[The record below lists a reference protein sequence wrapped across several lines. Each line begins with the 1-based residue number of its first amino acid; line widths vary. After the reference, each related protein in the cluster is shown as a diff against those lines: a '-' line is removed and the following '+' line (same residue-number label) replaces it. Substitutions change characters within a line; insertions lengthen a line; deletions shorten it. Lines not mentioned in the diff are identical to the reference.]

1 MCIPSVTDVAFAL
14 KVRNPKHF
22 TLVTPTSSA
31 DAGRV
36 IRFPHLSPQPVYGT
50 DYTLRQT
57 ASDTLTLTYKSAFL
71 QRHEW
76 GNGNIGAEITF
87 ISTDG
92 RVFGDRFN
100 LNIRADSAPVLEN
113 AGIGKT
119 TVGSDN
125 YYVLLFRVKEMDA
138 TAAAG
143 TPPVAQLRHK
153 DLNGGKLIVTKG
165 SGSPVEIPLTFN
177 SGNTDFET
185 GANLLEATDVDGI
198 SLPLSTAQDWIL
210 RLKTDVKIGDPE
222 TPYFVSVTD
231 TQGCSSAVVEARTSR
246 TAVLKLKQNFN
257 STDAAFH
264 CISTADKAYVSE
276 DIISDAAQYTNTNPL
291 VIYPAG
297 TSPSV
302 KLELTAPPGAA
313 VKYKLDNGAVL
324 PATSSAQAEITV
336 AGSTPVHTLE
346 VWTVMGA
353 ITSPS
358 VTVHIK
364 VADAV
369 STYSQL
375 KNVVQHTPENGTEQ
389 YKYNYST
396 PLNIHIGSGLTA
408 SANTEIAITG
418 GKKLKLSSLPAGNVH
433 TVNANNSGRI
443 FKVSWPGTELTLED
457 IKLTDGNTADGIG
470 GAVHVETG
478 GKLVLKG
485 KTVITPS
492 TGGDENTP
500 GKNDV
505 YLANGASIKV
515 DGALAAAEPIVARIT
530 PANYIEGRQVLTGN
544 ITAGTSPNENYK
556 RFRVTPQT
564 SPAQEWKIDNTG
576 KLKKA
581 AGVINGSE
589 GGAWSRLKAAVV
601 AAQDGDTIK
610 INGTITATNGGS
622 GDNRGV
628 INITKNITIE
638 KADGAPIAVLNAD
651 RSSLVSHAHP
661 IFRVSGGKTLTL
673 KNLTLKGGQGTSG
686 TFGGA
691 INVTGG
697 SSKADITD
705 CTIEDC
711 QADKGGAIGCG
722 RGTTATLNNVTIK
735 KCTAASPSG
744 GGGAIYAQGATV
756 NITGCTLK
764 GNEAGDKGGAICAV
778 KDGAPSNTPTTVTIE
793 GGTIGGTNAA
803 DANKATGSDG
813 EGGGIYVSTNCTLTL
828 QNNARVIGNKAGT
841 EGGGVYAFGATVNIT
856 NCTLKGNEAKSGGA
870 VYAEKAGSTAPS
882 TVTIKGGTIG
892 GTGTDAN
899 KATGLDG
906 KGGGIYVGEG
916 CTLNMQAPASSPT
929 QGVQLIGNTATK
941 GGGGVYASSATVT
954 MTNCTLSGNKADN
967 NNDDGTSGGIYTYQ
981 GNLTMTGCTLT
992 GNTAR
997 LDGGGVRAE
1006 STPVTMTNCTFTGNK
1021 ARCGGAICASN
1032 GGADVT
1038 VIGGTIGG
1046 MGSGEA
1052 NEVTDSSQ
1060 SSGGG
1065 IHIGGGATV
1074 TLKGSVKVIGNKAPG
1089 SAEGAGVYVNCYSTL
1104 QMQDSAQVD
1113 TNNDVFL
1120 QEYSGAA
1127 AKIIVDGALTPPGGT
1142 AARITPTNYA
1152 ATRRVLDGS
1161 AVGSEHLKF
1170 SVTRG
1175 GTPPKNWY
1183 VGNDGKLTDDPVA
1196 IFNTITE
1203 AKIKA
1208 FEQNMKGGTVSQY
1221 NNLKNRLIFYKTNIG
1236 NYGVMLITNTPP
1248 TSPGATTYNMTFKYK
1263 TYVTPMQNGEATV
1276 IGTHSFDLDTGTQS
1290 TSAVPIENTRD
1301 FFLQNSV
1308 DIVPKNNATFY
1319 VLP

>member
-1 MCIPSVTDVAFAL
+1 MRKLCIIVTGLCCTLLFTTCKQYSADIENDLSYWSSVVTAGAVTCDKPSQINTSGAMCIPSVTDVAFAL

-57 ASDTLTLTYKSAFL
+57 ASDTLILTYKSAFL

-100 LNIRADSAPVLEN
+100 LNIRSDSAPVLES

-119 TVGSDN
+119 AAADASGN
-125 YYVLLFRVKEMDA
+125 HYYVLLFRVKNMDTTA
-138 TAAAG
+138 TAG
-143 TPPVAQLRHK
+143 TPPTAQLRHK
-153 DLNGGKLIVTKG
+153 DLNNGKLIVTKG

-177 SGNTDFET
+177 SGNTDFT
-185 GANLLEATDVDGI
+185 PGANLLAASDVEGI
-198 SLPLSTAQDWIL
+198 SLPSSTPQDWIL
-210 RLKTDVKIGDPE
+210 RLKTDVKVSDPE

-231 TQGCSSAVVEARTSR
+231 TQGCSSAVVEAKTSR

-257 STDAAFH
+257 STDPAFH
-264 CISTADKAYVSE
+264 CISTADKAYISE
-276 DIISDAAQYTNTNPL
+276 NIISDAAQYTNTNPL

-302 KLELTAPPGAA
+302 RLELTATDGAA

-324 PATSSAQAEITV
+324 PATSSAQAEIPVT
-336 AGSTPVHTLE
+336 GSTPVHTLE

-505 YLANGASIKV
+505 YLASGASIKV

-530 PANYIEGRQVLTGN
+530 PANYTESTHVLVGA
-544 ITAGTSPNENYK
+544 IAAGTPPNENYK
-556 RFRVTPQT
+556 RFSVTPQT
-564 SPAQEWKIDNTG
+564 SPGQEWKIDNTG

-581 AGVINGSE
+581 AAIIDGSE
-589 GGAWSRLKAAVV
+589 GGAWEKLKAAVA

-638 KADGAPIAVLNAD
+638 RAAGAPTAVLNAD
-651 RSSLVSHAHP
+651 RSSLGSNAHP
-661 IFRVSGGKTLTL
+661 IFRVSGGTTLKL
-673 KNLTLKGGQGTSG
+673 KNLTLKGGQNSG

-697 SSKADITD
+697 LSKAELTD
-705 CTIEDC
+705 CIIEDC
-711 QADKGGAIGCG
+711 QAGQGGAIGCG
-722 RGTTATLNNVTIK
+722 KGTAVTLTNTTIQNCKAHTPVNNGT
-735 KCTAASPSG
+735 
-744 GGGAIYAQGATV
+744 GGAIYASGATV
-756 NITGCTLK
+756 TLTNCTFK
-764 GNEAGDKGGAICAV
+764 GNEAQENGGAIHVEKA
-778 KDGAPSNTPTTVTIE
+778 DAPS
-793 GGTIGGTNAA
+793 
-803 DANKATGSDG
+803 
-813 EGGGIYVSTNCTLTL
+813 
-828 QNNARVIGNKAGT
+828 
-841 EGGGVYAFGATVNIT
+841 F
-856 NCTLKGNEAKSGGA
+856 
-870 VYAEKAGSTAPS
+870 APS
-882 TVTIKGGTIG
+882 TVTIEGGTIG

-899 KATGLDG
+899 KATGSSG
-906 KGGGIYVGEG
+906 EGGGIYVGTN
-916 CTLNMQAPASSPT
+916 CTLNMQAPAGSPT
-929 QGVQLIGNTATK
+929 QGVQLIGNTAAK
-941 GGGGVYASSATVT
+941 SGGGIYAAGGTVNI
-954 MTNCTLSGNKADN
+954 TNCTLK
-967 NNDDGTSGGIYTYQ
+967 
-981 GNLTMTGCTLT
+981 
-992 GNTAR
+992 GNTA
-997 LDGGGVRAE
+997 E
-1006 STPVTMTNCTFTGNK
+1006 KN
-1021 ARCGGAICASN
+1021 GGAIYAVKNSTTPST
-1032 GGADVT
+1032 VT
-1038 VIGGTIGG
+1038 ISGGTIGG
-1046 MGSGEA
+1046 AGADANKATGSTG
-1052 NEVTDSSQ
+1052 
-1060 SSGGG
+1060 SGGG
-1065 IHIGGGATV
+1065 IYVGDNC
-1074 TLKGSVKVIGNKAPG
+1074 TL
-1089 SAEGAGVYVNCYSTL
+1089 TL
-1104 QMQDSAQVD
+1104 QNNVQVTGNTAHKGTGIYVKNAIVVMQDTSSHIN
-1113 TNNDVFL
+1113 TNNDVYL
-1120 QEYSGAA
+1120 HD
-1127 AKIIVDGALTPPGGT
+1127 AKIRADSTLNPPGGI
-1142 AARITPTNYA
+1142 AARITVPDNNYLPS
-1152 ATRRVLDGS
+1152 TQVLIDGTGVTL
-1161 AVGSEHLKF
+1161 ANETYKF
-1170 SVTRG
+1170 LVTPKSG
-1175 GTPPKNWY
+1175 PPPEYWIVK
-1183 VGNDGKLTDDPVA
+1183 NDGCLTNNISYIFANISKNQIQAAESSMIYTNNTTDTNNIKITDRQTKLL
-1196 IFNTITE
+1196 N
-1203 AKIKA
+1203 K
-1208 FEQNMKGGTVSQY
+1208 
-1221 NNLKNRLIFYKTNIG
+1221 LILYKTNIG
-1236 NYGVMLITNTPP
+1236 NYGIMHVTEVHNTNP
-1248 TSPGATTYNMTFKYK
+1248 SGFGHIKFNYK
-1263 TYVTPMQNGEATV
+1263 TFNDGGTV
-1276 IGTHSFDLDTGTQS
+1276 KNAHDNREVKGTFFFDLDEESTSETDSDFWLENTGTASS
-1290 TSAVPIENTRD
+1290 TRHFT
-1301 FFLQNSV
+1301 
-1308 DIVPKNNATFY
+1308 PKNGAKFY

>member
-36 IRFPHLSPQPVYGT
+36 IRFPHLSPQPEYGT

-100 LNIRADSAPVLEN
+100 LNIRSDSAPVLES

-119 TVGSDN
+119 AAADASGN
-125 YYVLLFRVKEMDA
+125 HYYVLLFRVKNMDTTA
-138 TAAAG
+138 TAG
-143 TPPVAQLRHK
+143 TPPTAQLRHK
-153 DLNGGKLIVTKG
+153 DLNNGKLIVTKG

-177 SGNTDFET
+177 SGNTDFT
-185 GANLLEATDVDGI
+185 PGANLLAASDVEGI
-198 SLPLSTAQDWIL
+198 SLPSSTPQDWIL
-210 RLKTDVKIGDPE
+210 RLKTDVKVSDPE

-231 TQGCSSAVVEARTSR
+231 TQGCSSAVVEAKTSR

-257 STDAAFH
+257 STDPALH
-264 CISTADKAYVSE
+264 CISAADKAYISE
-276 DIISDAAQYTNTNPL
+276 NIISDAALYTSANPL

-302 KLELTAPPGAA
+302 RLELTATDGAA

-324 PATSSAQAEITV
+324 PATSSAQAEIPVT
-336 AGSTPVHTLE
+336 GSTPVHTLE

-505 YLANGASIKV
+505 YLASGASIKV

-530 PANYIEGRQVLTGN
+530 PANYTESTHVLVGA
-544 ITAGTSPNENYK
+544 IAAGTPPNENYK
-556 RFRVTPQT
+556 RFSVTPQT
-564 SPAQEWKIDNTG
+564 SPGQEWKIDNTG

-581 AGVINGSE
+581 AAIINGSE
-589 GGAWSRLKAAVV
+589 GGAWEKLKAAVA
-601 AAQDGDTIK
+601 AAQEGDTIK
-610 INGTITATNGGS
+610 ISGTITATAGGS
-622 GDNRGV
+622 GENRGV
-628 INITKNITIE
+628 INITQNLTIE
-638 KADGAPIAVLNAD
+638 KAAGAPTAVLNANKGA
-651 RSSLVSHAHP
+651 LGPNAHP
-661 IFRVSGGKTLTL
+661 IFRVSGGKTLKL
-673 KNLTLKGGQGTSG
+673 KNLTLKGGQNSG

-697 SSKADITD
+697 LSKAELTD
-705 CTIEDC
+705 CIIEDC
-711 QADKGGAIGCG
+711 QAGQGGAIGCG
-722 RGTTATLNNVTIK
+722 KGTAVTLTNTTIQNCKAHTPVNNGT
-735 KCTAASPSG
+735 
-744 GGGAIYAQGATV
+744 GGAIYAQGATV
-756 NITGCTLK
+756 TLTNCTLK
-764 GNEAGDKGGAICAV
+764 GNEAQENGGAIHV
-778 KDGAPSNTPTTVTIE
+778 EKSGTPSFAPSTVTIE
-793 GGTIGGTNAA
+793 GGIIGGTNAA
-803 DANKATGSDG
+803 DANKVTSPYGF
-813 EGGGIYVSTNCTLTL
+813 GGGIFVGETCTLNMQVPAGGTQGVRL
-828 QNNARVIGNKAGT
+828 IGNTAGK
-841 EGGGVYAFGATVNIT
+841 EGGGVYAEGATVNIT

-870 VYAEKAGSTAPS
+870 VCGVMGSQAAR
-882 TVTIKGGTIG
+882 VTISGGTIG
-892 GTGTDAN
+892 GTGADAN
-899 KATGLDG
+899 KATGTGADG
-906 KGGGIYVGEG
+906 KGGGI
-916 CTLNMQAPASSPT
+916 SIS
-929 QGVQLIGNTATK
+929 
-941 GGGGVYASSATVT
+941 
-954 MTNCTLSGNKADN
+954 D
-967 NNDDGTSGGIYTYQ
+967 
-981 GNLTMTGCTLT
+981 GCTLT
-992 GNTAR
+992 LQNNVQVTGNTAHK
-997 LDGGGVRAE
+997 G
-1006 STPVTMTNCTFTGNK
+1006 TGIYVKN
-1021 ARCGGAICASN
+1021 A
-1032 GGADVT
+1032 V
-1038 VIGGTIGG
+1038 VG
-1046 MGSGEA
+1046 MK
-1052 NEVTDSSQ
+1052 D
-1060 SSGGG
+1060 
-1065 IHIGGGATV
+1065 
-1074 TLKGSVKVIGNKAPG
+1074 
-1089 SAEGAGVYVNCYSTL
+1089 TL
-1104 QMQDSAQVD
+1104 QIN
-1113 TNNDVFL
+1113 TNNDVYL
-1120 QEYSGAA
+1120 DSGAQIRA
-1127 AKIIVDGALTPPGGT
+1127 DGALSPPGGIT
-1142 AARITPTNYA
+1142 ARITVPDSEYNMSRQVLIA
-1152 ATRRVLDGS
+1152 ATSSVMLANETHKFTVTPKGSQYWVVKNDGYLSNTTTDIFANISKNQIQAAESSMNYTETNPIINRKAKLLNKLILYKTSENNYGIMHVTAVDDTTPGSITFSYKTFKSDGS
-1161 AVGSEHLKF
+1161 MKKRDNNHTED
-1170 SVTRG
+1170 
-1175 GTPPKNWY
+1175 GT
-1183 VGNDGKLTDDPVA
+1183 
-1196 IFNTITE
+1196 
-1203 AKIKA
+1203 
-1208 FEQNMKGGTVSQY
+1208 
-1221 NNLKNRLIFYKTNIG
+1221 NL
-1236 NYGVMLITNTPP
+1236 
-1248 TSPGATTYNMTFKYK
+1248 
-1263 TYVTPMQNGEATV
+1263 
-1276 IGTHSFDLDTGTQS
+1276 FDLDNGVS
-1290 TSAVPIENTRD
+1290 GDSLDADFWLENGGGQL
-1301 FFLQNSV
+1301 FKPQNGA
-1308 DIVPKNNATFY
+1308 IFY

>member
-100 LNIRADSAPVLEN
+100 LNIRSDSAPVLES

-119 TVGSDN
+119 AAADASGN
-125 YYVLLFRVKEMDA
+125 HYYVLLFRVKNMD
-138 TAAAG
+138 TTSTAG
-143 TPPVAQLRHK
+143 TPPTAQLRHK
-153 DLNGGKLIVTKG
+153 DLNNGKLIVTKG

-177 SGNTDFET
+177 SGNTDFT
-185 GANLLEATDVDGI
+185 PGANLLAASDVEGI
-198 SLPLSTAQDWIL
+198 SLPSSTPQDWIL
-210 RLKTDVKIGDPE
+210 RLKTDVKVSDPE

-231 TQGCSSAVVEARTSR
+231 TQGCSSAVVEAKTSR

-257 STDAAFH
+257 STDPALH
-264 CISTADKAYVSE
+264 CISAADKAYISE
-276 DIISDAAQYTNTNPL
+276 NIISDAALYTSANPL

-302 KLELTAPPGAA
+302 RLELTATDGAA

-324 PATSSAQAEITV
+324 PATSSAQAEIPVT
-336 AGSTPVHTLE
+336 GSTPVHTLE

-505 YLANGASIKV
+505 YLASGASIKV

-530 PANYIEGRQVLTGN
+530 PANYTESTHVLVGA
-544 ITAGTSPNENYK
+544 IAAGTPPNENYK
-556 RFRVTPQT
+556 RFSVTPQT

-581 AGVINGSE
+581 AAIINGSE
-589 GGAWSRLKAAVV
+589 GGAWKKLKAAVA
-601 AAQDGDTIK
+601 AAQDGDIIK
-610 INGTITATNGGS
+610 ISGTITATPGS
-622 GDNRGV
+622 SGENRGKID
-628 INITKNITIE
+628 INRNITIE
-638 KADGAPIAVLNAD
+638 RAAGAPIAVLNANKGALG
-651 RSSLVSHAHP
+651 SNAHP
-661 IFRVSGGKTLTL
+661 IFRVSNGKTLKL
-673 KNLTLKGGQGTSG
+673 KNLTLKGGQNSG

-697 SSKADITD
+697 SSKAELTD

-711 QADKGGAIGCG
+711 QAGQGGAIGCG
-722 RGTTATLNNVTIK
+722 KGTAVTLTNTTIQNCKAHTPVNNGT
-735 KCTAASPSG
+735 
-744 GGGAIYAQGATV
+744 GGAIYAQGATV
-756 NITGCTLK
+756 NITGCTLT
-764 GNEAGDKGGAICAV
+764 GNTAELKGGAICAV
-778 KDGAPSNTPTTVTIE
+778 KADSTNSTVTIE
-793 GGTIGGTNAA
+793 GGIIGGAGSGE
-803 DANKATGSDG
+803 ANKATGSSG
-813 EGGGIYVSTNCTLTL
+813 EGGGIYAEKATVNMTNCTF
-828 QNNARVIGNKAGT
+828 
-841 EGGGVYAFGATVNIT
+841 E
-856 NCTLKGNEAKSGGA
+856 S
-870 VYAEKAGSTAPS
+870 
-882 TVTIKGGTIG
+882 
-892 GTGTDAN
+892 
-899 KATGLDG
+899 
-906 KGGGIYVGEG
+906 
-916 CTLNMQAPASSPT
+916 
-929 QGVQLIGNTATK
+929 NTATK
-941 GGGGVYASSATVT
+941 SGGGVYASSATVT

-967 NNDDGTSGGIYTYQ
+967 DTDDGTSGGIYTYQ
-981 GNLTMTGCTLT
+981 GNLTMAGCTLT

-1006 STPVTMTNCTFTGNK
+1006 KTPVTMTNCTFTGNK
-1021 ARCGGAICASN
+1021 ARCGGAICASK

-1038 VIGGTIGG
+1038 IEGGTIGG
-1046 MGSGEA
+1046 TGVNDA
-1052 NEVTDSSQ
+1052 NEVTTSSQ

-1065 IHIGGGATV
+1065 IHIEGGATV

-1104 QMQDSAQVD
+1104 QMQESAQVH

-1120 QEYSGAA
+1120 QEYSSNA
-1127 AKIIVDGALTPPGGT
+1127 AKIIVAGALTPQGGI
-1142 AARITPTNYA
+1142 AARITVADNRYNMSTQ
-1152 ATRRVLDGS
+1152 VLDGS

-1196 IFNTITE
+1196 IFNTITKE
-1203 AKIKA
+1203 KIKA
-1208 FEQNMKGGTVSQY
+1208 FEQNMKDKTVSQY

-1236 NYGVMLITNTPP
+1236 NYGVMLITDTP
-1248 TSPGATTYNMTFKYK
+1248 SIGADAYNLKFKYK
-1263 TYVTPMQNGEATV
+1263 TYSTTMPNAETTV
-1276 IGTHSFDLDTGTQS
+1276 GGTHSFDLDTGTQS
-1290 TSAVPIENTRD
+1290 TSAVPIDNTRD
-1301 FFLQNSV
+1301 FFLHNSK
-1308 DIVPKNNATFY
+1308 DIDPTNSATFY

>member
-119 TVGSDN
+119 VAADASGN
-125 YYVLLFRVKEMDA
+125 YYYVLLFRVKEMDA

-346 VWTVMGA
+346 VWTVRGA

-778 KDGAPSNTPTTVTIE
+778 KDGAPSNTPATVTIE

-813 EGGGIYVSTNCTLTL
+813 EGGGIYVGDNCTLNMQAPAGGTQGVRL
-828 QNNARVIGNKAGT
+828 IGNTAAKS
-841 EGGGVYAFGATVNIT
+841 GGGVYAEGATVNIT

-870 VYAEKAGSTAPS
+870 VCGVMGSQAAR
-882 TVTIKGGTIG
+882 VTISGGTIG
-892 GTGTDAN
+892 GTGADAN
-899 KATGLDG
+899 KATGTGADG
-906 KGGGIYVGEG
+906 KGGGI
-916 CTLNMQAPASSPT
+916 SIS
-929 QGVQLIGNTATK
+929 
-941 GGGGVYASSATVT
+941 
-954 MTNCTLSGNKADN
+954 D
-967 NNDDGTSGGIYTYQ
+967 
-981 GNLTMTGCTLT
+981 GCTLT
-992 GNTAR
+992 LQNNVQVTGNTAHK
-997 LDGGGVRAE
+997 G
-1006 STPVTMTNCTFTGNK
+1006 TGIYVKN
-1021 ARCGGAICASN
+1021 A
-1032 GGADVT
+1032 V
-1038 VIGGTIGG
+1038 VG
-1046 MGSGEA
+1046 MK
-1052 NEVTDSSQ
+1052 D
-1060 SSGGG
+1060 
-1065 IHIGGGATV
+1065 
-1074 TLKGSVKVIGNKAPG
+1074 
-1089 SAEGAGVYVNCYSTL
+1089 TL
-1104 QMQDSAQVD
+1104 QIN
-1113 TNNDVFL
+1113 TNNDVYL
-1120 QEYSGAA
+1120 DSGAQIRA
-1127 AKIIVDGALTPPGGT
+1127 DGALSPPGGIT
-1142 AARITPTNYA
+1142 ARITVPDSEYNMSRQVLIA
-1152 ATRRVLDGS
+1152 ATSSVMLANETHKFTVTPKGSQYWVVKNDGYLSNTTTDIFANISKNQIQAAESSMNYTETNPIINRKAKLLNKLILYKTSENNYGIMHVTAVDDTTPGSITFSYKTFKSDGS
-1161 AVGSEHLKF
+1161 MKKRDNNHTED
-1170 SVTRG
+1170 
-1175 GTPPKNWY
+1175 GT
-1183 VGNDGKLTDDPVA
+1183 
-1196 IFNTITE
+1196 
-1203 AKIKA
+1203 
-1208 FEQNMKGGTVSQY
+1208 
-1221 NNLKNRLIFYKTNIG
+1221 NL
-1236 NYGVMLITNTPP
+1236 
-1248 TSPGATTYNMTFKYK
+1248 
-1263 TYVTPMQNGEATV
+1263 
-1276 IGTHSFDLDTGTQS
+1276 FDLDNGVS
-1290 TSAVPIENTRD
+1290 GDSLDADFWLENGGGQL
-1301 FFLQNSV
+1301 FKPQNGA
-1308 DIVPKNNATFY
+1308 IFY

>member
-1 MCIPSVTDVAFAL
+1 MCIPSATDAAFTL
-14 KVRNPKHF
+14 KVRNPKNF

-100 LNIRADSAPVLEN
+100 LNIRSDSAPVLES

-119 TVGSDN
+119 AAADASGN
-125 YYVLLFRVKEMDA
+125 HYYVLLFRVKNMDTTA
-138 TAAAG
+138 TAG
-143 TPPVAQLRHK
+143 TPPTAQLRHK
-153 DLNGGKLIVTKG
+153 DLNNGKLIVTKG

-177 SGNTDFET
+177 SGNTDFT
-185 GANLLEATDVDGI
+185 PGANLLAASDVEGI
-198 SLPLSTAQDWIL
+198 SLPSSTPQDWIL
-210 RLKTDVKIGDPE
+210 RLKTDVKVSDPE

-231 TQGCSSAVVEARTSR
+231 TQGCSSAVVEAKTSR

-778 KDGAPSNTPTTVTIE
+778 KDGAPSNTPATVTIE

-813 EGGGIYVSTNCTLTL
+813 EGGGIYVGTNCTLNMQAPAGSPTQGVQL
-828 QNNARVIGNKAGT
+828 IGNTAAKS
-841 EGGGVYAFGATVNIT
+841 GGGVYAEGATVNIT

-870 VYAEKAGSTAPS
+870 VCGVMGSQAARV
-882 TVTIKGGTIG
+882 TVSGGTIG
-892 GTGTDAN
+892 GTGADAN
-899 KATGLDG
+899 KATGTGADG
-906 KGGGIYVGEG
+906 KGGGISISDG
-916 CTLNMQAPASSPT
+916 CTLTLQNN
-929 QGVQLIGNTATK
+929 VQVTGNTAHK
-941 GGGGVYASSATVT
+941 GTGIYVKNAIVGMKDTSHINTNNDVYLHDAQIRADGTLTPPDGIAARITVPDGKYLPSTQVLIADSGVPGLTLANETYKFTVT
-954 MTNCTLSGNKADN
+954 PKGSEYWVVKNDGYLSNTTTDIFANISKNQIQAAESSMSAAQITDRQTKLLNKLILYKTSEN
-967 NNDDGTSGGIYTYQ
+967 NYGIMHVTEVHNTDPSGFGHIKFNYKTFNDDGT
-981 GNLTMTGCTLT
+981 
-992 GNTAR
+992 
-997 LDGGGVRAE
+997 
-1006 STPVTMTNCTFTGNK
+1006 
-1021 ARCGGAICASN
+1021 
-1032 GGADVT
+1032 
-1038 VIGGTIGG
+1038 
-1046 MGSGEA
+1046 
-1052 NEVTDSSQ
+1052 
-1060 SSGGG
+1060 
-1065 IHIGGGATV
+1065 
-1074 TLKGSVKVIGNKAPG
+1074 
-1089 SAEGAGVYVNCYSTL
+1089 
-1104 QMQDSAQVD
+1104 
-1113 TNNDVFL
+1113 
-1120 QEYSGAA
+1120 
-1127 AKIIVDGALTPPGGT
+1127 
-1142 AARITPTNYA
+1142 
-1152 ATRRVLDGS
+1152 
-1161 AVGSEHLKF
+1161 
-1170 SVTRG
+1170 
-1175 GTPPKNWY
+1175 
-1183 VGNDGKLTDDPVA
+1183 
-1196 IFNTITE
+1196 
-1203 AKIKA
+1203 
-1208 FEQNMKGGTVSQY
+1208 
-1221 NNLKNRLIFYKTNIG
+1221 LKNAHDNREVKG
-1236 NYGVMLITNTPP
+1236 
-1248 TSPGATTYNMTFKYK
+1248 TFF
-1263 TYVTPMQNGEATV
+1263 
-1276 IGTHSFDLDTGTQS
+1276 FDLDEES
-1290 TSAVPIENTRD
+1290 TSEPDSDFWLENVSTASSTRH
-1301 FFLQNSV
+1301 FT
-1308 DIVPKNNATFY
+1308 PKNSAKFY

>member
-813 EGGGIYVSTNCTLTL
+813 EGGGIYVGDNCTLNMQAPAGGTQGVRL
-828 QNNARVIGNKAGT
+828 IGNTAAKS
-841 EGGGVYAFGATVNIT
+841 GGGVYAEGATVNIT

-870 VYAEKAGSTAPS
+870 VCGVMGSQAAR
-882 TVTIKGGTIG
+882 VTISGGTIG
-892 GTGTDAN
+892 GTGADAN
-899 KATGLDG
+899 KATGTGADG
-906 KGGGIYVGEG
+906 KGGGI
-916 CTLNMQAPASSPT
+916 SIS
-929 QGVQLIGNTATK
+929 
-941 GGGGVYASSATVT
+941 
-954 MTNCTLSGNKADN
+954 D
-967 NNDDGTSGGIYTYQ
+967 
-981 GNLTMTGCTLT
+981 GCTLT
-992 GNTAR
+992 LQNNVQVTGNTAHK
-997 LDGGGVRAE
+997 G
-1006 STPVTMTNCTFTGNK
+1006 TGIYVKN
-1021 ARCGGAICASN
+1021 A
-1032 GGADVT
+1032 V
-1038 VIGGTIGG
+1038 VG
-1046 MGSGEA
+1046 MK
-1052 NEVTDSSQ
+1052 D
-1060 SSGGG
+1060 
-1065 IHIGGGATV
+1065 
-1074 TLKGSVKVIGNKAPG
+1074 
-1089 SAEGAGVYVNCYSTL
+1089 TL
-1104 QMQDSAQVD
+1104 QIN
-1113 TNNDVFL
+1113 TNNDVYL
-1120 QEYSGAA
+1120 DSGAQIRA
-1127 AKIIVDGALTPPGGT
+1127 DGALSPPGGIT
-1142 AARITPTNYA
+1142 ARITVPDSEYNMSRQVLIA
-1152 ATRRVLDGS
+1152 ATSSVMLANETHKFTVTPKGSQYWVVKNDGYLSNTTTDIFANISKNQIQAAESSMNYTETNPIINRKAKLLNKLILYKTSENNYGIMHVTAVDDTTPGSITFSYKTFKSDGS
-1161 AVGSEHLKF
+1161 MKKRDNNHTED
-1170 SVTRG
+1170 
-1175 GTPPKNWY
+1175 GT
-1183 VGNDGKLTDDPVA
+1183 
-1196 IFNTITE
+1196 
-1203 AKIKA
+1203 
-1208 FEQNMKGGTVSQY
+1208 
-1221 NNLKNRLIFYKTNIG
+1221 NL
-1236 NYGVMLITNTPP
+1236 
-1248 TSPGATTYNMTFKYK
+1248 
-1263 TYVTPMQNGEATV
+1263 
-1276 IGTHSFDLDTGTQS
+1276 FDLDNGVS
-1290 TSAVPIENTRD
+1290 GDSLDADFWLENGGGQL
-1301 FFLQNSV
+1301 FKPQNGA
-1308 DIVPKNNATFY
+1308 IFY

>member
-1 MCIPSVTDVAFAL
+1 MRKLCIIVTGLFCTLLFTTCKQYSADIENDLSYWSAIVTARDVTCDKPSQINTSGAMCIPSVTDVAFAL

-813 EGGGIYVSTNCTLTL
+813 EGGGIYVGDNCTLNMQAPAGGTQGVRL
-828 QNNARVIGNKAGT
+828 IGNTAAKS
-841 EGGGVYAFGATVNIT
+841 GGGVYAEGATVNIT
-856 NCTLKGNEAKSGGA
+856 NCTLKGNKAKNSGGA
-870 VYAEKAGSTAPS
+870 ICGVMGSNVARI
-882 TVTIKGGTIG
+882 TISGGTIG
-892 GTGTDAN
+892 GTNAADAN
-899 KATGLDG
+899 KATGTGANEG
-906 KGGGIYVGEG
+906 KGGGISISDGG
-916 CTLNMQAPASSPT
+916 TLTLQN
-929 QGVQLIGNTATK
+929 
-941 GGGGVYASSATVT
+941 SA
-954 MTNCTLSGNKADN
+954 
-967 NNDDGTSGGIYTYQ
+967 Q
-981 GNLTMTGCTLT
+981 LT
-992 GNTAR
+992 GNTAQK
-997 LDGGGVRAE
+997 G
-1006 STPVTMTNCTFTGNK
+1006 TGIYVKN
-1021 ARCGGAICASN
+1021 AIVSMN
-1032 GGADVT
+1032 GT
-1038 VIGGTIGG
+1038 
-1046 MGSGEA
+1046 S
-1052 NEVTDSSQ
+1052 
-1060 SSGGG
+1060 
-1065 IHIGGGATV
+1065 HI
-1074 TLKGSVKVIGNKAPG
+1074 N
-1089 SAEGAGVYVNCYSTL
+1089 
-1104 QMQDSAQVD
+1104 
-1113 TNNDVFL
+1113 TNNDVYL
-1120 QEYSGAA
+1120 HDAQIRA
-1127 AKIIVDGALTPPGGT
+1127 DGTLTPPDGI
-1142 AARITPTNYA
+1142 AARITVPDGKYLPSTQ
-1152 ATRRVLDGS
+1152 VLIADSGVPGLTL
-1161 AVGSEHLKF
+1161 ANETYKFTVTPKGSEYWIVKNNGYLTNTTTDIFANISKNQIQAAESSMSAAQITDRQTKLLNKLILYKTSENNYGIMHVTEVNNTSYPLAGGFSGHIKINYKTFNSNGTIKQSDNNKDVVGTHKF
-1170 SVTRG
+1170 NLDNGTDAG
-1175 GTPPKNWY
+1175 GTDFW
-1183 VGNDGKLTDDPVA
+1183 L
-1196 IFNTITE
+1196 E
-1203 AKIKA
+1203 
-1208 FEQNMKGGTVSQY
+1208 
-1221 NNLKNRLIFYKTNIG
+1221 NNN
-1236 NYGVMLITNTPP
+1236 
-1248 TSPGATTYNMTFKYK
+1248 
-1263 TYVTPMQNGEATV
+1263 
-1276 IGTHSFDLDTGTQS
+1276 
-1290 TSAVPIENTRD
+1290 SASNTRH
-1301 FFLQNSV
+1301 FTPENGA
-1308 DIVPKNNATFY
+1308 KFY